1 MDFKFYSL
9 NIASLNVRGIRENT
23 SERLY
28 FFTLNGVMLRL
39 FFVRRHILRTWMW
52 NFGNLN
58 GATLSISVMEVHSQ
72 QELWFC
78 CIDLK
83 ETYLIVLQMKM
94 EDG

>member
-39 FFVRRHILRTWMW
+39 FFVRRHI
-52 NFGNLN
+52 